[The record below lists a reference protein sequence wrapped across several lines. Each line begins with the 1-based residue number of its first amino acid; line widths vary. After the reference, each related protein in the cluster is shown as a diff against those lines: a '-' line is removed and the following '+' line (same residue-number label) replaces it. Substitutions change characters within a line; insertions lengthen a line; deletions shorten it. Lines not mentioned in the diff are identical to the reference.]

1 MSDAF
6 RIYPAHTAVL
16 NMDCQSAI
24 VSIYT
29 KDDQDAFLGRAVG
42 VLNHA
47 HAAHMTVI
55 HVKVGFRP
63 GLPEVS
69 SQNQLIG
76 AIKASPQHQKLF
88 EEPLGNSHPALT
100 PTEKRDRYNQASCQC
115 FHRLRPRYDSSRQP
129 S

>member
-6 RIYPAHTAVL
+6 RIDPAHTAVL

-24 VSIYT
+24 VSIQT
-29 KDDQDAFLGRAVG
+29 KDGQDDFLLRTAG

-47 HAAHMTVI
+47 GAAHMTVI

-63 GLPEVS
+63 GLLEVS

-76 AIKASPQHQKLF
+76 AIKASPQH
-88 EEPLGNSHPALT
+88 
-100 PTEKRDRYNQASCQC
+100 
-115 FHRLRPRYDSSRQP
+115 
-129 S
+129 